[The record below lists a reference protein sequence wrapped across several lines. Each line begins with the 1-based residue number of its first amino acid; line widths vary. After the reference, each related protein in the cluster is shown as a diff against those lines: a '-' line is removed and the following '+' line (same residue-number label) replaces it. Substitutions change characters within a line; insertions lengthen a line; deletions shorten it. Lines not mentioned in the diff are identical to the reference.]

1 MATCKDCIHENV
13 CIKNRA
19 YDDYH
24 FDSCEEEVNALGC
37 KDFKD
42 KSRYIELPCKPMP
55 LMKDKNPFNSDV
67 YCPYCGT
74 DLSGYYGDE
83 QQSIIQCFNCGEF
96 LDNTK
101 SVTYEEA
108 EKEREQK

>member
-1 MATCKDCIHENV
+1 MATCKDCLHYEVCKAIENELDMIPPSQ
-13 CIKNRA
+13 C
-19 YDDYH
+19 
-24 FDSCEEEVNALGC
+24 SC
-37 KDFKD
+37 FKD
-42 KSRYIELPCKPMP
+42 KSRFIELPCKPIP

-74 DLSGYYGDE
+74 NLSGYYGNAP
-83 QQSIIQCFNCGEF
+83 QSIIQCFICGEF

-108 EKEREQK
+108 EKALKEREQE